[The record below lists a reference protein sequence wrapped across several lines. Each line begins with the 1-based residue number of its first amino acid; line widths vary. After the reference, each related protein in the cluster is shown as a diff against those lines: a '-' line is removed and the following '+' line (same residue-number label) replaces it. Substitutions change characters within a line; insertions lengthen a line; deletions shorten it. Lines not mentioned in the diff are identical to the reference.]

1 MPLGIRGG
9 AGVGCWGSTKQVA
22 LLSFWDR
29 GCESACSNGPS
40 SIRGAVSPESSVP
53 WLPCMSGDE
62 SPQRH
67 RLTRQRGPLWGVPPL
82 GASASRA
89 SMEALDIMCL
99 VPSFH
104 ESSSPAFSSC
114 DTRAELTPSIRA
126 ASTAVTAGMSP
137 SSRLT
142 ATAIILPPCLRL
154 HVRSLAR
161 EVQCR
166 PNQRTRIPIRKPGKT
181 SSNGE

>member
-22 LLSFWDR
+22 LLSSWDR
-29 GCESACSNGPS
+29 GCESACSNGPN

-53 WLPCMSGDE
+53 GCHACQVMKVHSGIALHGNGA
-62 SPQRH
+62 SLGRP
-67 RLTRQRGPLWGVPPL
+67 TL
-82 GASASRA
+82 GALASRA
-89 SMEALDIMCL
+89 SMEALDIMRL

-114 DTRAELTPSIRA
+114 DTRAKLTPSIRA
-126 ASTAVTAGMSP
+126 ASAAVTAGMSP

-142 ATAIILPPCLRL
+142 ATATILPPCRG
-154 HVRSLAR
+154 S
-161 EVQCR
+161 C
-166 PNQRTRIPIRKPGKT
+166 PKSGTG
-181 SSNGE
+181 SSMPSESKNSNSHT

>member
-1 MPLGIRGG
+1 MLGLNEASG
-9 AGVGCWGSTKQVA
+9 ASVFLGSGMRISLQQWA
-22 LLSFWDR
+22 QLDSGR
-29 GCESACSNGPS
+29 SESRIERS
-40 SIRGAVSPESSVP
+40 

-67 RLTRQRGPLWGVPPL
+67 RLTRQRGASLGRPTL

-126 ASTAVTAGMSP
+126 ASNAVTAGMSP

-142 ATAIILPPCLRL
+142 ATAIILPPCRG
-154 HVRSLAR
+154 S
-161 EVQCR
+161 C
-166 PNQRTRIPIRKPGKT
+166 PKSGTG
-181 SSNGE
+181 SSMPSESKNSNSHT